1 MKIRNLLDKDE
12 FAISFEVFPP
22 KTQMNYE
29 SVETATRNIAALKPE
44 FMSVT
49 YGAGGGTSEY
59 TVSIAKDL
67 QQRYEIPM
75 MAHLTCITST
85 QEKIANQLSLLRE
98 NGIENILALRGDIPE
113 GMEEEAKNRSFEH
126 ASDLIT
132 EIKKHGDFC
141 IGGACYPEVH
151 PDSDSQKQDIE
162 NLKKKVDAGCEFLVT
177 QMFFDNNILYNFLY
191 KIREAGISVPVM
203 PGIMPITNAKQ
214 MKRTI
219 KLSGTQLPQRF
230 IRILETFGDSP
241 QAMRQAGIAYATE
254 QIIDLYANGVK
265 KVHVYSMNQPMV
277 AEAIMNNL
285 SDILG

>member
-22 KTQMNYE
+22 KTQINYE

-126 ASDLIT
+126 ASDLIA

>member
-1 MKIRNLLDKDE
+1 MKIRQLLEKDE

-22 KTQMNYE
+22 KTQSSYE
-29 SVETATRNIAALKPE
+29 SVEAATRQIAALKPE

-49 YGAGGGTSEY
+49 YGAGGGTSSY
-59 TVSIAKDL
+59 TTSIAKDL
-67 QQRYEIPM
+67 QERYDIPM

-85 QEKIANQLSLLRE
+85 QEKIVSQLELLKQ

-113 GMEEEAKNRSFEH
+113 GMEEEARNRSFAH
-126 ASDLIT
+126 ASDLIA
-132 EIKKHGDFC
+132 EIKMHGDFC

-191 KIREAGISVPVM
+191 KVREAGISVPVM

-230 IRILETFGDSP
+230 IRILETFGDDP

-265 KVHVYSMNQPMV
+265 RVHVYSMNQPQV

-285 SDILG
+285 SNILG

>member
-22 KTQMNYE
+22 KTQINYE

-126 ASDLIT
+126 ASDLIA

-151 PDSDSQKQDIE
+151 PDSETQKQDIE